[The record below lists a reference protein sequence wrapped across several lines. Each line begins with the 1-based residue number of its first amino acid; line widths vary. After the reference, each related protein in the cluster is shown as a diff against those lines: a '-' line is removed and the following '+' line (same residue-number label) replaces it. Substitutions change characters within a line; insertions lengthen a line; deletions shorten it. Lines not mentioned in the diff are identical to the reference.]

1 MLKACKGESYN
12 AELDT
17 VRRFYGS
24 GLSKAQLEAQLSL
37 LRLLC
42 EGTKEISI
50 QGIVCILA
58 RLSSSERLAFSSV
71 WTLMKL
77 LLVMPATNA
86 TSERSFS
93 ALRRIKTYLCST
105 VSQQRLN
112 SFMLLHVNRDKTVRF
127 NLDLSQI
134 SREFVPGREGRTHA
148 FGNF

>member
-17 VRRFYGS
+17 VCSFYES
-24 GLSKAQLEAQLSL
+24 DLSKAQLEAQLPL
-37 LRLLC
+37 LRPLC

-50 QGIVCILA
+50 QDIVCILA

-86 TSERSFS
+86 SSERSFS
-93 ALRRIKTYLCST
+93 ALRRIKT
-105 VSQQRLN
+105 
-112 SFMLLHVNRDKTVRF
+112 
-127 NLDLSQI
+127 
-134 SREFVPGREGRTHA
+134 
-148 FGNF
+148 